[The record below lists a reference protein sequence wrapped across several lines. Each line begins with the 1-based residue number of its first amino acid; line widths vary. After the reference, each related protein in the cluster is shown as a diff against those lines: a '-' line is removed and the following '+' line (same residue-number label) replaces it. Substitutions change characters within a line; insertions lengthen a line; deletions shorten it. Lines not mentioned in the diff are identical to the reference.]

1 MFLLGFDIS
10 VFSKPFY
17 ECDEKKYSTEYLI
30 NKHING
36 ILQIDTEDGGVGTG
50 FIIGYQDDSTLIITN
65 QHVINGSS
73 KLEVKLVNGQRF
85 PARVVFQGDDKW
97 DTSESETWYEEIQLD
112 LALLQVEGKLGEVL
126 TLNESHPKLG
136 ENVFAIGSP
145 HWLSFSTT
153 KGIVSNLY
161 EDIGL
166 IQTDTAINKGNS
178 GGPLFNHSGC
188 VIGVNVMGIDPAKRE
203 NDQDMNSSGLN
214 FAISSKIVKKFIQT
228 YNSNKYEITEA
239 TSNSDTNKN
248 FQKKKNESLFK
259 YF

>member
-36 ILQIDTEDGGVGTG
+36 ILKIETDDDVPLGTG
-50 FIIGYQDDSTLIITN
+50 FIIGYQDDTTLIITN

-85 PARVVFQGDDKW
+85 PARVLLQGVD
-97 DTSESETWYEEIQLD
+97 SEAWQEIQLD
-112 LALLQVEGKLGEVL
+112 LALLQVKGKLGEVL
-126 TLNESHPKLG
+126 TLNESHPQLG
-136 ENVFAIGSP
+136 EDVFAIGSP
-145 HWLSFSTT
+145 QFFSFSTT

-161 EDIGL
+161 EDVGL
-166 IQTDTAINKGNS
+166 IQTDTAINQGNS

-214 FAISSKIVKKFIQT
+214 FAISSKVVKKFIQT
-228 YNSNKYEITEA
+228 YNSNKYEITET

-248 FQKKKNESLFK
+248 LQKKKNESLFK

>member
-10 VFSKPFY
+10 AFSKPFY

-36 ILQIDTEDGGVGTG
+36 ILQIEPEEGGVGTG
-50 FIIGYQDDSTLIITN
+50 FIIGYQDNSTLIITN
-65 QHVINGSS
+65 QHVIDGSS
-73 KLEVKLVNGQRF
+73 KSIVKLVNGQSF
-85 PARVVFQGDDKW
+85 PARVVFQGDDTW
-97 DTSESETWYEEIQLD
+97 DASETWYEEIQND
-112 LALLQVEGKLGEVL
+112 LALLQVDGKLGEVL
-126 TLNESHPKLG
+126 TLNESHPQLG

-145 HWLSFSTT
+145 EWFSFSTT

-161 EDIGL
+161 EDYGL
-166 IQTDTAINKGNS
+166 IQTDTAINHGNS

-188 VIGVNVMGIDPAKRE
+188 VIGVNVMGWDPARRE
-203 NDQDMNSSGLN
+203 DDQAMNSSGLN
-214 FAISSKIVKKFIQT
+214 FAISSKVVKKFIDK
-228 YNSNKYEITEA
+228 YKSNKYEITET

-259 YF
+259 HF